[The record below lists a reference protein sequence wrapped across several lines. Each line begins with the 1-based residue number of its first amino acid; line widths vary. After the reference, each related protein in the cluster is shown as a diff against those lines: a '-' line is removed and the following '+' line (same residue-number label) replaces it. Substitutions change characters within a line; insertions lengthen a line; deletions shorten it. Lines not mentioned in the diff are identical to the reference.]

1 MTKKVRVVLNKRGI
15 RNLLKDKYLR
25 QVCADHANKALA
37 KLGDGYETDTFTGK
51 TRSNAMIWASSA
63 RAEGVRERS
72 SRQRFSFSATGAINC
87 R

>member
-1 MTKKVRVVLNKRGI
+1 MTRKVRVVLNKRGV
-15 RNLLKDKYLR
+15 RNLLKDEDLR

-37 KLGDGYETDTFTGK
+37 KLGDGYETDTYTGK

-63 RAEGVRERS
+63 KARRDARKNN
-72 SRQRFSFSATGAINC
+72 AIWKAVKG

>member
-15 RNLLKDKYLR
+15 RNLLKDKDLR

-63 RAEGVRERS
+63 RA
-72 SRQRFSFSATGAINC
+72 RQDARKNNMRWKAVKG